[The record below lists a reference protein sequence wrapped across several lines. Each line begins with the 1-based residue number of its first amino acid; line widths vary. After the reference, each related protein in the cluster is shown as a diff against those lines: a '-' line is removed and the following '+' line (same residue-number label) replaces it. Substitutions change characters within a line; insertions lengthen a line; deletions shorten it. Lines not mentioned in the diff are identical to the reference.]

1 MTFAEQLADFKKRHD
16 MTLPVLAELIGS
28 KPRALEYWLSPT
40 KPKEPRDL
48 AKRAVLATLDA
59 YDRKHKPKN
68 EKCTTKTESLTTP
81 SSATAPESRA

>member
-48 AKRAVLATLDA
+48 AKRAVLATLEA
-59 YDRKHKPKN
+59 YDRKHRPKAPKPA
-68 EKCTTKTESLTTP
+68 EAAETP
-81 SSATAPESRA
+81 AAA